1 MKLFDL
7 VHGKMVPEV
16 YSLGFTGTHFQFL
29 VQPKIW
35 LNIVAL
41 AKHGTYFA
49 SNQRN
54 DFAPPSK
61 KESPWG
67 VAGCATI
74 SHLLD
79 GRLAINIPAVPFQ
92 GQEDFWD
99 EMRNYAHT
107 IDLLTRLFYH
117 IMAEQRKESTLDCL
131 PQLFHIGTYVGEA
144 GQFHGAALDL
154 SVSLVARLYLYG
166 LGENIYWE
174 DTVQSMQNHFEI
186 LSPQEA
192 RGNGERSG
200 FFLTNFRAHLRERGL
215 LDFKTFGNCA
225 CLGAN
230 PSSFDDEEGCYL
242 SSHNVDNVVQ
252 QFNLLVA
259 IASVWQKVE
268 DGTRN

>member
-1 MKLFDL
+1 MKSFDL
-7 VHGKMVPEV
+7 VGGKLIPEV

-29 VQPKIW
+29 VQLNIW
-35 LNIVAL
+35 LKIVAL

-49 SNQRN
+49 LSHKNG
-54 DFAPPSK
+54 FVPPDK

-67 VAGCATI
+67 IAECATI

-79 GRLAINIPAVPFQ
+79 GHIAINIPAVPLQ

-107 IDLLTRLFYH
+107 VDLLTRLLYH
-117 IMAEQRKESTLDCL
+117 IMTEHKKECVPGCA

-154 SVSLVARLYLYG
+154 SVSLTARLYLHG
-166 LGENIYWE
+166 LGEGICLK
-174 DTVQSMQNHFEI
+174 DTVRSMQEHHKELF
-186 LSPQEA
+186 S
-192 RGNGERSG
+192 GDKGRSFG
-200 FFLTNFRAHLRERGL
+200 FFSEDFRASLRERGL
-215 LDFKTFGNCA
+215 LDFKTLGNCA

-230 PSSFDDEEGCYL
+230 PSSFDDDEGCYL
-242 SSHNVDNVVQ
+242 SSHNVDNVSQ

-259 IASVWQKVE
+259 IASVWQKVH
-268 DGTRN
+268 DGIQK